1 MSILYTKRNF
11 FSILLAIFVFANAF
25 CIPTFAANIPE
36 GEEQVVYYE
45 DGSYDIVTITYDYPS
60 GTPERG
66 TVKKTSGIKEYV
78 HYNSADQPLWTFR
91 VHGSFEYNG
100 SSAEATDAD
109 YSQSVHVSA
118 WSFTSAS
125 AYCSGASAI
134 ADGSFKKGIIPISTT
149 ITLTCSKDGKLS

>member
-1 MSILYTKRNF
+1 MNVRKKNF
-11 FSILLAIFVFANAF
+11 AILLAFFVCVNTF

-36 GEEQVVYYE
+36 SEDRVVYYE
-45 DGSYDIVTITYDYPS
+45 DGSYDIVTITYDLPAV
-60 GTPERG
+60 TRG
-66 TVKKTSGIKEYV
+66 TTKKTSGTKEYI

-100 SSAEATDAD
+100 ISAEATNAD
-109 YSQSVHVSA
+109 YSQSVHVSV

-125 AYCSGASAI
+125 AYCSGSSAI